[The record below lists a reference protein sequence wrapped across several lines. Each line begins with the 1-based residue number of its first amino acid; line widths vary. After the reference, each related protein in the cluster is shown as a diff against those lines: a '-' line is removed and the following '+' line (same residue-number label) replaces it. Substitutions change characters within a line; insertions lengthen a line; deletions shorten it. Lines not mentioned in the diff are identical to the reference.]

1 MKVDFQTV
9 LFTDECRATL
19 DGPDGWSRGWPVNG
33 MTRPSRTR
41 RQEGGGSVMFWPF
54 RVPDDLKMNAQSY
67 TRFLQDNFI
76 PWYHKQ
82 RPVSFKKKIIFMQ
95 DNAPSHAACYRLSS
109 WKSLVLKMRN

>member
-41 RQEGGGSVMFWPF
+41 RQEGGGSVMFWAALIG
-54 RVPDDLKMNAQSY
+54 RVLG
-67 TRFLQDNFI
+67 
-76 PWYHKQ
+76 
-82 RPVSFKKKIIFMQ
+82 
-95 DNAPSHAACYRLSS
+95 LS
-109 WKSLVLKMRN
+109 VYQMT